1 MPEPSIQGRDNQLQI
16 GSQVRAY
23 QEYERWLSLYQNIAQ
38 TARSAPVFNYTEIAS
53 QYIQQYTEGKKPPR
67 GYDDLV
73 DEQARVIATLQAEIA
88 ELKAAIAAKGA

>member
-1 MPEPSIQGRDNQLQI
+1 MPEQSIQGQLNLSAT
-16 GSQVRAY
+16 GSVVRAN
-23 QEYERWLSLYQNIAQ
+23 QEYERWRSLYQNIA
-38 TARSAPVFNYTEIAS
+38 AAPPVFNYTEIAS

-73 DEQARVIATLQAEIA
+73 DEQAQVIAALQAEIA